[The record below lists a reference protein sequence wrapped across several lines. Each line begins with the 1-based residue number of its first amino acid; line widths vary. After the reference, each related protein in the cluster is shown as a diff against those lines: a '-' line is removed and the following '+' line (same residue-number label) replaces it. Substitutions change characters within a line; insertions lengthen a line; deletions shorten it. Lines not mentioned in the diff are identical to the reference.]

1 MIPLH
6 PEAVDSRP
14 EALRWVMPAGTLAFT
29 GEVRSAPGELGRL
42 VDTGVL
48 TGLTVEAGAV
58 TTCLSAT
65 CSWASQGALVRRALH
80 DALENPAGWVPV
92 LPVTPGTRDA
102 DLAVAALT
110 VLRGRVGDFI
120 RSHGGVVEL
129 VSAHDD
135 VVTVRLTGSCSG
147 CPAVGFTLHARI
159 ERALRDLHPDLR
171 ALVAV

>member
-42 VDTGVL
+42 VETGVL
-48 TGLTVEAGAV
+48 TALTVEVAAV

-65 CSWASQGALVRRALH
+65 GSWASQGAFVRSALH
-80 DALENPAGWVPV
+80 AALANPAGWVPV
-92 LPVTPGTRDA
+92 LPTTPGTRDA
-102 DLAVAALT
+102 DLAACALT
-110 VLRGRVGDFI
+110 VLAGRVGDFI

-147 CPAVGFTLHARI
+147 CPAVGFTLHARV
-159 ERALRDLHPDLR
+159 ERALRDLHPGLR

>member
-6 PEAVDSRP
+6 PEAVDGHP
-14 EALRWVMPAGTLAFT
+14 EALRWVMPPGSLGFS
-29 GEVRSAPGELGRL
+29 GDVRSAPGTLGRL
-42 VDTGVL
+42 LDTGVL
-48 TGLTVEAGAV
+48 TSLTVAEGAV
-58 TTCLSAT
+58 TTCLSPA
-65 CSWASQGALVRRALH
+65 CSWATQGAAVRSALH
-80 DALENPAGWVPV
+80 AALEDPADWVPEV
-92 LPVTPGTRDA
+92 PATPGTRDA
-102 DLAVAALT
+102 ALAAAARS
-110 VLRGRVGDFI
+110 VLSGRVGDFI

-159 ERALRDLHPDLR
+159 ERALLDLHPDLR